1 MGIEYSIEIPFTD
14 QASIENVLTC
24 VLTTIIINP
33 SLIDHPELFSKLEP
47 VEMRLELI
55 EGNRNNLIIN
65 DVYNNDINSLKIAL
79 DFQQQRATDADLEPV
94 LILTEIQQSAL
105 NERPLYS
112 RVGELIGKYRISKF
126 YGIGKELFAYREFSR
141 QESAKGTSSPV

>member
-1 MGIEYSIEIPFTD
+1 
-14 QASIENVLTC
+14 
-24 VLTTIIINP
+24 
-33 SLIDHPELFSKLEP
+33 
-47 VEMRLELI
+47 MRLELI
-55 EGNRNNLIIN
+55 EGNKNNLIIN

-126 YGIGKELFAYREFSR
+126 YGIGKELFAYR
-141 QESAKGTSSPV
+141 